1 MNNEPI
7 STTNVSPGTL
17 ALEALIRDAALGPE
31 ETEQEKKKKSLK
43 LMQLNFAL
51 FAATLEPM
59 SMAFCPRSP
68 FLKIDSL
75 AELSNSHFGDE
86 SEGVPLGTEDMYLVE
101 PEIVTSSG
109 RKVPKRNPKAK
120 AWVSPYGGKRK

>member
-1 MNNEPI
+1 MNDETI
-7 STTNVSPGTL
+7 TTTNASPGTL

-51 FAATLEPM
+51 FATTLEPM
-59 SMAFCPRSP
+59 RPAFCPRSP

-75 AELSNSHFGDE
+75 AELSNSSFGDE
-86 SEGVPLGTEDMYLVE
+86 SEGESLVTEDMYLVE
-101 PEIVTSSG
+101 PEIITSTG
-109 RKVPKRNPKAK
+109 RKVPKRNPNAK
-120 AWVSPYGGKRK
+120 AWVSPYGNRRK

>member
-1 MNNEPI
+1 MNNNAIPI
-7 STTNVSPGTL
+7 INVSPGTL
-17 ALEALIRDAALGPE
+17 ALEALIRDAALAPE

-59 SMAFCPRSP
+59 RLAFCPRSP

-75 AELSNSHFGDE
+75 SELSNSNFGDE
-86 SEGVPLGTEDMYLVE
+86 SKSEPLTTEEMHLLE

-120 AWVSPYGGKRK
+120 AWVSPYGNKRN

>member
-1 MNNEPI
+1 MNNETI

-17 ALEALIRDAALGPE
+17 ALETLIRDAALGPE

-43 LMQLNFAL
+43 LMHLNFAL

-59 SMAFCPRSP
+59 CMAFCPRSP

-75 AELSNSHFGDE
+75 AELSDK
-86 SEGVPLGTEDMYLVE
+86 YLVE

-109 RKVPKRNPKAK
+109 HKVPKRNPKAK

>member
-31 ETEQEKKKKSLK
+31 ETEQEKKRKSLK
-43 LMQLNFAL
+43 MMQLNFAL

-86 SEGVPLGTEDMYLVE
+86 SEGEPLATEDMYLVE

-109 RKVPKRNPKAK
+109 RKAPKRNPKAK

>member
-1 MNNEPI
+1 MNDETI

-31 ETEQEKKKKSLK
+31 DTEQEKKKKSLK

-59 SMAFCPRSP
+59 SLAYCPRSP

-75 AELSNSHFGDE
+75 AELSNSR
-86 SEGVPLGTEDMYLVE
+86 L

>member
-1 MNNEPI
+1 MNDETI

-17 ALEALIRDAALGPE
+17 ALESLIRDAALGPE
-31 ETEQEKKKKSLK
+31 DTEQEKKKKSLK
-43 LMQLNFAL
+43 MMQLNFAL
-51 FAATLEPM
+51 FAATLERM

-75 AELSNSHFGDE
+75 AELSNSR
-86 SEGVPLGTEDMYLVE
+86 L
-101 PEIVTSSG
+101 PEIITSSG

>member
-1 MNNEPI
+1 MNDETI

-43 LMQLNFAL
+43 MMQLNFTL
-51 FAATLEPM
+51 FAATLERM
-59 SMAFCPRSP
+59 SLVYCPRSP
-68 FLKIDSL
+68 FLKIDPL
-75 AELSNSHFGDE
+75 ADLSNSR
-86 SEGVPLGTEDMYLVE
+86 L
-101 PEIVTSSG
+101 PEIITSSG
-109 RKVPKRNPKAK
+109 RKVPKRNPAAK

>member
-31 ETEQEKKKKSLK
+31 ETEQEKKRKSLK
-43 LMQLNFAL
+43 MMQLNFAL

-86 SEGVPLGTEDMYLVE
+86 SEGEPLATEDMYLVE

>member
-1 MNNEPI
+1 MNDETI

-31 ETEQEKKKKSLK
+31 DTEQEKKKKSLK
-43 LMQLNFAL
+43 MMQLNFAL
-51 FAATLEPM
+51 FAVTLEPM
-59 SMAFCPRSP
+59 SLAHCPRSP

-75 AELSNSHFGDE
+75 ADLSNSHFGDKN
-86 SEGVPLGTEDMYLVE
+86 EGEPLATEDMYLVE

-109 RKVPKRNPKAK
+109 CKVPKRNPKAK

>member
-31 ETEQEKKKKSLK
+31 DTEQEKKKKSLK

-86 SEGVPLGTEDMYLVE
+86 SEGEPLATEDMYLVE

>member
-1 MNNEPI
+1 MNDETI
-7 STTNVSPGTL
+7 TTTNASPGTL
-17 ALEALIRDAALGPE
+17 ALEALIKDAALGPE

-59 SMAFCPRSP
+59 RMAFCPRSP

-75 AELSNSHFGDE
+75 AELSNSSFGDE
-86 SEGVPLGTEDMYLVE
+86 SEGESLATEDMYLVE

-120 AWVSPYGGKRK
+120 AWVSPYGNRRK

>member
-1 MNNEPI
+1 MNDETI
-7 STTNVSPGTL
+7 TTTNASPGTL
-17 ALEALIRDAALGPE
+17 ALEALIKDAALGPE

-59 SMAFCPRSP
+59 RMAFCPRSP

-75 AELSNSHFGDE
+75 AGLSNSSFGDE
-86 SEGVPLGTEDMYLVE
+86 SEGEPVATEDMYLVE

-120 AWVSPYGGKRK
+120 AWVSPYGNRRK

>member
-86 SEGVPLGTEDMYLVE
+86 SEGVPLGSEDKYLVE
-101 PEIVTSSG
+101 PEIITSSG
-109 RKVPKRNPKAK
+109 RKVPKRIPKGK

>member
-1 MNNEPI
+1 MNDETI

-43 LMQLNFAL
+43 MMQLNFAL

-75 AELSNSHFGDE
+75 AELSNTHFGDE
-86 SEGVPLGTEDMYLVE
+86 VESKPLTAEDMHLVE
-101 PEIVTSSG
+101 PDIVTSSG
-109 RKVPKRNPKAK
+109 RKVPRRNPKAK
-120 AWVSPYGGKRK
+120 AWVSPYGGKHK